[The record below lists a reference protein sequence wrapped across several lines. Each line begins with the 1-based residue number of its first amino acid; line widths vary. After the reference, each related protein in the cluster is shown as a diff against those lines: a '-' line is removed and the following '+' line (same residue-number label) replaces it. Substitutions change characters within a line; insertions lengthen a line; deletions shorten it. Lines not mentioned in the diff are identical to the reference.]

1 MRNKNL
7 FLILFLAVLML
18 MVSMVSVSAQNVDN
32 MSNEELTT
40 LLLQIMQKL
49 EQSDEEAE
57 TPEPTPTPTP
67 VPTEIP
73 QPELSDDNAELEALL
88 MAIMQ
93 KLQQEE
99 NTGTASE
106 KPGGTPVPVSF
117 PEEEENSIWDNKKLI
132 IEGLPSYMFIQP
144 TQAPKPEK
152 HTPGGGG
159 NPGGG
164 NPSVTPEPTPFDK
177 EWDDD
182 NGVPGR
188 CPRGMYWY
196 CNDYGSCFCASH
208 NG

>member
-18 MVSMVSVSAQNVDN
+18 MASMVSVSAQNVDN

-49 EQSDEEAE
+49 EQSDEEAK

-67 VPTEIP
+67 A
-73 QPELSDDNAELEALL
+73 PELSDDKAELEARLT
-88 MAIMQ
+88 AIMQ

-99 NTGTASE
+99 NAGTATQ
-106 KPGGTPVPVSF
+106 KPAGTMVPVNDE
-117 PEEEENSIWDNKKLI
+117 PENEIWENKKLI

-144 TQAPKPEK
+144 TQPVKPE
-152 HTPGGGG
+152 PDGGG
-159 NPGGG
+159 NPGG
-164 NPSVTPEPTPFDK
+164 TPEPTPSGRD
-177 EWDDD
+177 WDDD

>member
-49 EQSDEEAE
+49 EQSEEETE
-57 TPEPTPTPTP
+57 TPKPTPTPTP
-67 VPTEIP
+67 A
-73 QPELSDDNAELEALL
+73 PELSDDKAELEALL
-88 MAIMQ
+88 TAIMQ

-99 NTGTASE
+99 NAGTATQ
-106 KPGGTPVPVSF
+106 KPAGTMVPVNDE
-117 PEEEENSIWDNKKLI
+117 PENEIWENKKLI

-144 TQAPKPEK
+144 TQPVKPE
-152 HTPGGGG
+152 PDGGG

-164 NPSVTPEPTPFDK
+164 NPGGGNPPSDPPSRSCD
-177 EWDDD
+177 
-182 NGVPGR
+182 GR
-188 CPRGMYWY
+188 PPR
-196 CNDYGSCFCASH
+196 CNDGTLSQCVCDVYGNCYWSCAK
-208 NG
+208 G